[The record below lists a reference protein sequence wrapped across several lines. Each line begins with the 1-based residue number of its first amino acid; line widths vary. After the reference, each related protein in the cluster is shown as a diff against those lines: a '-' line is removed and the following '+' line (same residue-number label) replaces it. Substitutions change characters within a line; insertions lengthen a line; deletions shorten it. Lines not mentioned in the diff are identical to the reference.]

1 MGDVSGKGV
10 NAGIVMAKASTLF
23 KVFSKNEMSPQEILF
38 ETNNE
43 LAETSVQGMFITMV
57 VGIYDLEN
65 QTITWANAGHQ
76 PPLIRNNQGEFI
88 EYPDA
93 GIPVGIMK
101 QESSDIFISTT
112 ISLKDKRLF
121 IFTDGITEIKDPSG
135 EMLGADGF
143 QDYIKKHQDKPNNER
158 LLSLIHISEP
168 TRPY

>member
-1 MGDVSGKGV
+1 
-10 NAGIVMAKASTLF
+10 
-23 KVFSKNEMSPQEILF
+23 
-38 ETNNE
+38 
-43 LAETSVQGMFITMV
+43 MFITMV

-93 GIPVGIMK
+93 GIPVGVMK

-121 IFTDGITEIKDPSG
+121 IFTDGITEAINNKGEELGVEGIKQILEKNKGLSTKREVEKTVLTIQQTTEKLTDD
-135 EMLGADGF
+135 LT
-143 QDYIKKHQDKPNNER
+143 
-158 LLSLIHISEP
+158 LLVIG
-168 TRPY
+168 